1 MRKSRLFSRL
11 AKLSLIFTYLI
22 VLAGG
27 FVRMTGSGMGCPDW
41 PKCFGLLIP
50 PTDEKKISWKQN
62 HFYEKNDMLIHSDTL
77 WVSKADF
84 SSTKEFNS
92 KNWKKYEKHNY
103 AKFNVFHTWA
113 EYINRLIGALTGL
126 FVLCLFLVSI
136 FNIKNM
142 VREFLFSFILVILFL
157 VQAWIGG
164 EVVFSVLNPFKIT
177 IHMFVALIIV
187 CLLLLLIN
195 LNNSKNFKSIIFQK
209 KKLNFLISLVLI
221 SSLIQ
226 IYFGTQVREFIDS
239 LEFDKSMWVLEIQN
253 SKIYIHQILAI
264 FVFIFNMYLCIYVSA
279 IFSSLRKIP
288 FEILMIFSTILT
300 LIISGFLMLNFNF
313 PGLAQ
318 LIHLFAAFILF
329 GAQFNL
335 LLKFNNS
342 SSSI

>member
-62 HFYEKNDMLIHSDTL
+62 HFYEKNDMLIHNDTL

-84 SSTKEFNS
+84 SSINEFNS

-113 EYINRLIGALTGL
+113 EYVNRLIGALTGL
-126 FVLCLFLVSI
+126 FVLCLFLISI

-187 CLLLLLIN
+187 CLLLILIN
-195 LNNSKNFKSIIFQK
+195 LNNSKNFKSLIFQK

-288 FEILMIFSTILT
+288 FEILMIFSTILI

-329 GAQFNL
+329 GAQFSL
-335 LLKFNNS
+335 LLRFNYS
-342 SSSI
+342 YSPI

>member
-62 HFYEKNDMLIHSDTL
+62 HFYEKNDMLIHNDTL

-84 SSTKEFNS
+84 SSINEFNS

-113 EYINRLIGALTGL
+113 EYVNRLIGALTGL
-126 FVLCLFLVSI
+126 FVLCLFLISI

-187 CLLLLLIN
+187 CLLLILIN
-195 LNNSKNFKSIIFQK
+195 LNNSKNFKSLIFQK

-288 FEILMIFSTILT
+288 FEILMIFSTILI

-313 PGLAQ
+313 PGIAQ

-329 GAQFNL
+329 GAQFSL
-335 LLKFNNS
+335 LLRFNYS
-342 SSSI
+342 YSPI